1 MRLRPRALQVARE
14 RCSAKH
20 RNQLKTLAETALVQL
35 PRKSQFKVWTVER
48 PKFQLS
54 VPCTVTWRMKG
65 VSAVVLALVVVA
77 LVSRG

>member
-1 MRLRPRALQVARE
+1 MLGKTPK
-14 RCSAKH
+14 SAENPG
-20 RNQLKTLAETALVQL
+20 RDSAGTLYQL